1 MLVSFPSF
9 TFYNPHM
16 AAMSS
21 YQWNCCGV
29 AGPADFLSTEYN
41 YTWAYTHDDREV
53 FHQPVVFPLACCKR
67 EIRKKGFEATLHCA
81 ASGDSRQ
88 IYNKVQRVF
97 INPHSLSACWSDT
110 QGNLIYPIQTNVS
123 IDIIRLSF
131 HDGILTFLLLLR
143 GDSKLQYNANPG

>member
-1 MLVSFPSF
+1 M
-9 TFYNPHM
+9 
-16 AAMSS
+16 
-21 YQWNCCGV
+21 

-81 ASGDSRQ
+81 ASGDSKQ
-88 IYNKVQRVF
+88 IYNKVQYMYQEFLFF

-110 QGNLIYPIQTNVS
+110 QGSLIYPIQTNVS
-123 IDIIRLSF
+123 IGFIRLSF
-131 HDGILTFLLLLR
+131 NDGILIFLLLLR
-143 GDSKLQYNANPG
+143 